1 MTTHSTR
8 RQFFEQASQVALGTG
23 ILGAATT
30 ATAAE
35 RTKRD
40 RGFSFCL
47 NTSTI
52 RGQKLGLVQEIELAA
67 AAGYDAIEPWTSSI
81 HQYAKEGGSLA
92 DLRKRIQDLGLTVAG
107 AIAFSQWIADDD
119 SKRAQGLEQAKLDME
134 ALAQIG
140 GRQMAA
146 PPAGAQGAE
155 TLDLLQAAERYRAL
169 LDLGQ
174 QTGVRPMLEVWG
186 FSNNLHRLGQA
197 LFVAIESGHPQA
209 CVLPDVYH
217 IYKGGSDFTGLRLLG
232 PAALPMFHINDYPAD
247 PPRDTI
253 KDQDRVM
260 PGDGVAPLTDI
271 LRMLQTVN
279 PGMILSLELFSPAYW
294 QQDARRVAEEGLVK
308 MKAAVG
314 QALG

>member
-8 RQFFEQASQVALGTG
+8 RQFFGQASQAALGAAS
-23 ILGAATT
+23 LGAATT
-30 ATAAE
+30 VTAAE
-35 RTKRD
+35 STKRD
-40 RGFSFCL
+40 MRFAFCL

-52 RGQKLGLVQEIELAA
+52 RGQKLGLVKEIELAA
-67 AAGYDAIEPWTSSI
+67 VVGYDAIEPWASSI
-81 HQYAKEGGSLA
+81 HEYTRAGGSLT
-92 DLRKRIQDLGLTVAG
+92 DLRKRIRDLGLTVAG

-119 SKRAQGLEQAKLDME
+119 SKRAQGLAQAQLDME

-140 GRQMAA
+140 GSQIAA
-146 PPAGAQGAE
+146 PPAGAQRAE
-155 TLDLLQAAERYRAL
+155 PLDLLQAAERYRAL
-169 LDLGQ
+169 LELGQ

-186 FSNNLHRLGQA
+186 FSKNLHRLGQA

-209 CVLPDVYH
+209 CLLPDVYH

-271 LRMLQTVN
+271 LRMLHAIN
-279 PGMILSLELFSPAYW
+279 PGMTLSLELFSPAYW
-294 QQDARRVAEEGLVK
+294 QQDARKVAEEGLVK
-308 MKAAVG
+308 MKAAVSR
-314 QALG
+314 ALG